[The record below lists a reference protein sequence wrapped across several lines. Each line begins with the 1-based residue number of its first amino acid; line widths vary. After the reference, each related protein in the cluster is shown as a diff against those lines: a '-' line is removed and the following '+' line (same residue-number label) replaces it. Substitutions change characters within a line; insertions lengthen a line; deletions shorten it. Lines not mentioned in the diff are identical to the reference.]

1 MCIFEYKPNISIPA
15 LNKKNMHL
23 VYEDSSLILRSF
35 AFSQKTALPAE
46 RHEMKGWKEKVGFQW
61 CLLTNTKG
69 SYAEEKPS
77 RVPLF
82 YIIIRECFEAFM
94 VLIL

>member
-1 MCIFEYKPNISIPA
+1 
-15 LNKKNMHL
+15 
-23 VYEDSSLILRSF
+23 
-35 AFSQKTALPAE
+35 
-46 RHEMKGWKEKVGFQW
+46 MKAWKEKVGLQW

-69 SYAEEKPS
+69 SYAEEKPFQVS
-77 RVPLF
+77 LF